1 MTFAMWYEYSERF
14 VNPLSHDEVVH
25 LKKSLLEKMPGD
37 VWQKLA
43 NVRALMG
50 YSVTRPGKSLFFMG
64 MELGTHHE
72 WNHDASLEWH
82 LLEDPR
88 RRGLLEYVCALGAL
102 YRQLPCLWRGDHDP
116 NGYRWIDVADR
127 EQSVF
132 SYARFDGQEHAVVV
146 LNLTPVPRADYRL
159 GAPARTRYRVALNSD
174 APEFGGSG
182 YEAAVSACS
191 DAVPYHGFEQSFTVS
206 LPPLS
211 MLVLVPEELPP
222 PAAPDAPA
230 LSEAK
235 PKGKARKGKKP
246 RSTGEPAAPAVKQAR
261 TPRTRGP
268 SRSPAA

>member
-127 EQSVF
+127 EQQAAHRGVELER
-132 SYARFDGQEHAVVV
+132 ARQLKRVLGPAARGRVVT
-146 LNLTPVPRADYRL
+146 LLPRDVGALERGL
-159 GAPARTRYRVALNSD
+159 GAL
-174 APEFGGSG
+174 
-182 YEAAVSACS
+182 
-191 DAVPYHGFEQSFTVS
+191 DAVGRCG
-206 LPPLS
+206 
-211 MLVLVPEELPP
+211 LVRVLKARRGELPV
-222 PAAPDAPA
+222 ARVVCGARGHQVGRGLGAGGERRGEERDEEERGGRGAGGDAH
-230 LSEAK
+230 
-235 PKGKARKGKKP
+235 G
-246 RSTGEPAAPAVKQAR
+246 
-261 TPRTRGP
+261 RGP
-268 SRSPAA
+268 PSGERDR